1 MTLPPLLIAAENGDL
16 LFYSGVRRRD
26 ACFAAIRT
34 ACAAQ
39 PRGILKIGDTRAY
52 AQPVA
57 LGGRTYYFFMDF
69 DRLCACYGV
78 EAAPRAAEGLF
89 DVSTFSKA
97 YAAPRTLGA
106 LTRLFAD
113 CYADALED
121 AGVRFY
127 TRDLPRDVVVN
138 VPPNAYALC
147 LALLIRL
154 AAVGEFIAQNT
165 GDDAGALTAQTQQWL
180 LDAQSVIPQPLQ
192 PYIDLSGEVFAESGW
207 ILDTASGTVFSA
219 IRASLHHTPFIDTII
234 LLDAQTGRLLH
245 LEMLF
250 YQESDYLI
258 LLQDLPDSL
267 EDTDGWR
274 QRVADYYG
282 LMANAFRPDDSLVKQ
297 WYSTAEPSELG
308 FVLGDADGNAVTY
321 GFRHGAA
328 PGMAIALGSFGS

>member
-1 MTLPPLLIAAENGDL
+1 MKRMRSWWLAA
-16 LFYSGVRRRD
+16 
-26 ACFAAIRT
+26 A
-34 ACAAQ
+34 ACAVLAAAFLLPQ
-39 PRGILKIGDTRAY
+39 RFLQQKLDR
-52 AQPVA
+52 VA
-57 LGGRTYYFFMDF
+57 ETEFSVDGAEPDMEEAVTLME
-69 DRLCACYGV
+69 RL
-78 EAAPRAAEGLF
+78 
-89 DVSTFSKA
+89 
-97 YAAPRTLGA
+97 
-106 LTRLFAD
+106 
-113 CYADALED
+113 
-121 AGVRFY
+121 
-127 TRDLPRDVVVN
+127 
-138 VPPNAYALC
+138 
-147 LALLIRL
+147 RL

-165 GDDAGALTAQTQQWL
+165 ADGTGNDGGALTAQTQQWL
-180 LDAQSVIPQPLQ
+180 LDAQSVIPQPLR

-267 EDTDGWR
+267 EDAGGWR

-282 LMANAFRPDDSLVKQ
+282 LTANAFRPEDSLVKQ

>member
-1 MTLPPLLIAAENGDL
+1 M
-16 LFYSGVRRRD
+16 RR
-26 ACFAAIRT
+26 I
-34 ACAAQ
+34 
-39 PRGILKIGDTRAY
+39 P
-52 AQPVA
+52 
-57 LGGRTYYFFMDF
+57 
-69 DRLCACYGV
+69 
-78 EAAPRAAEGLF
+78 
-89 DVSTFSKA
+89 
-97 YAAPRTLGA
+97 
-106 LTRLFAD
+106 
-113 CYADALED
+113 
-121 AGVRFY
+121 
-127 TRDLPRDVVVN
+127 
-138 VPPNAYALC
+138 
-147 LALLIRL
+147 
-154 AAVGEFIAQNT
+154 

-180 LDAQSVIPQPLQ
+180 LDAQSVIPQPIR

-258 LLQDLPDSL
+258 LLQDLPDCL
-267 EDTDGWR
+267 EDAGGWR
-274 QRVADYYG
+274 QQAADYYG
-282 LMANAFRPDDSLVKQ
+282 LTANAFRPEDSLVKQ

>member
-1 MTLPPLLIAAENGDL
+1 M
-16 LFYSGVRRRD
+16 
-26 ACFAAIRT
+26 
-34 ACAAQ
+34 
-39 PRGILKIGDTRAY
+39 
-52 AQPVA
+52 
-57 LGGRTYYFFMDF
+57 
-69 DRLCACYGV
+69 
-78 EAAPRAAEGLF
+78 
-89 DVSTFSKA
+89 
-97 YAAPRTLGA
+97 
-106 LTRLFAD
+106 
-113 CYADALED
+113 
-121 AGVRFY
+121 
-127 TRDLPRDVVVN
+127 
-138 VPPNAYALC
+138 
-147 LALLIRL
+147 
-154 AAVGEFIAQNT
+154 
-165 GDDAGALTAQTQQWL
+165 
-180 LDAQSVIPQPLQ
+180 
-192 PYIDLSGEVFAESGW
+192 
-207 ILDTASGTVFSA
+207 FSA

-282 LMANAFRPDDSLVKQ
+282 LTANAFRPEDSLVKQ

>member
-1 MTLPPLLIAAENGDL
+1 M
-16 LFYSGVRRRD
+16 
-26 ACFAAIRT
+26 
-34 ACAAQ
+34 
-39 PRGILKIGDTRAY
+39 
-52 AQPVA
+52 
-57 LGGRTYYFFMDF
+57 LGGV
-69 DRLCACYGV
+69 A
-78 EAAPRAAEGLF
+78 
-89 DVSTFSKA
+89 
-97 YAAPRTLGA
+97 
-106 LTRLFAD
+106 
-113 CYADALED
+113 
-121 AGVRFY
+121 
-127 TRDLPRDVVVN
+127 
-138 VPPNAYALC
+138 
-147 LALLIRL
+147 RL

-180 LDAQSVIPQPLQ
+180 LDAQSVIPQPLR

-234 LLDAQTGRLLH
+234 LLDAQTGRLLR

-258 LLQDLPDSL
+258 QLQDLPDSL

-282 LMANAFRPDDSLVKQ
+282 LMANAFRPEDSLVKQ

-308 FVLGDADGNAVTY
+308 CVLGDADGNAVTY

-328 PGMAIALGSFGS
+328 PGMAIALGSFGSCRRVPPVVKWVSFPIRIRAPAGAGAERNVP

>member
-1 MTLPPLLIAAENGDL
+1 ME
-16 LFYSGVRRRD
+16 
-26 ACFAAIRT
+26 
-34 ACAAQ
+34 
-39 PRGILKIGDTRAY
+39 
-52 AQPVA
+52 
-57 LGGRTYYFFMDF
+57 
-69 DRLCACYGV
+69 RL
-78 EAAPRAAEGLF
+78 
-89 DVSTFSKA
+89 
-97 YAAPRTLGA
+97 
-106 LTRLFAD
+106 
-113 CYADALED
+113 
-121 AGVRFY
+121 
-127 TRDLPRDVVVN
+127 
-138 VPPNAYALC
+138 
-147 LALLIRL
+147 RL

-282 LMANAFRPDDSLVKQ
+282 LMANAFRPEDSLVKQ

-308 FVLGDADGNAVTY
+308 SVSYTHLDVYKRQG
-321 GFRHGAA
+321 RHREAWCPCISA
-328 PGMAIALGSFGS
+328 RAGSASTRQDSPSRRPHPREWRPQRR